1 VKVAISDEAQTNQIY
16 LWMFCFKWRLP
27 SWMKLRPIRS
37 VLVKVAILDE
47 AQTNQIYLRMFCFS
61 EGSHPAWST
70 DHSDIFQNRITQRL
84 FLPNAI
90 LFYFIV
96 IAHFKVGTCT
106 AGFKFEKHITLHKTI
121 KKKDS
126 ELFWPFEADKSK

>member
-1 VKVAISDEAQTNQIY
+1 
-16 LWMFCFKWRLP
+16 
-27 SWMKLRPIRS
+27 MKLKPIRYIYECS
-37 VLVKVAILDE
+37 VLSEGCHLGWSSDQLDLFLVKVAILDE
-47 AQTNQIYLRMFCFS
+47 AQTNQIYLIMFCFS